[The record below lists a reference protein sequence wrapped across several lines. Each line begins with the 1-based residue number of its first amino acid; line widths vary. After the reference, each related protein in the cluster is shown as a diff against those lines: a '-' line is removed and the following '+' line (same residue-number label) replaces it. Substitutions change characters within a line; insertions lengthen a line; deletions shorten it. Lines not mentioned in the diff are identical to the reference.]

1 MITAPIFDVA
11 WPRPHLPVMEP
22 HNGPYSLALQ
32 MSSPGISWWSI
43 YNKLRCTHTC
53 MKTQSISFCWLGTSQ
68 N

>member
-43 YNKLRCTHTC
+43 YNKYMYSYLHENPIHLVLLVRH
-53 MKTQSISFCWLGTSQ
+53 
-68 N
+68 